1 MATVPQTPSL
11 DNLLARYATPEGLP
25 GYAIRTADHRV
36 FFIDADAQCTQ
47 LDNSYRPHL
56 VLLGVNLS
64 ERQQVLDRVAGGY
77 AAVACSR
84 DEGGR
89 KMSPPP
95 SPRIAPRFAPWWRTS
110 RPRPR
115 RSCPLRSTAASRP
128 PSSWC
133 WRTISRRTRM
143 ARPRWAAVTRSRWY
157 RLVGTTCD
165 CQDFTRGQAPEGW
178 CQHRIAAGIHK
189 RVQELAGEAIRTAP
203 PTL

>member
-1 MATVPQTPSL
+1 MKTWQPYHRPRRLTTCSP
-11 DNLLARYATPEGLP
+11 ATPPWKRP

-56 VLLGVNLS
+56 VLLGDVNLS

-143 ARPRWAAVTRSRWY
+143 ARPRWAAVTRSRCVPPRGY
-157 RLVGTTCD
+157 HVRLSGLHPRPGP
-165 CQDFTRGQAPEGW
+165 RGMVSA
-178 CQHRIAAGIHK
+178 
-189 RVQELAGEAIRTAP
+189 
-203 PTL
+203 